1 MDVLKHALTWE
12 VDAVSKRTLKIKE
25 VDPLQPI
32 SGHNGEWLG
41 VLAGAWGAFL
51 RLGDEKT
58 SMEIQQMIQCELD
71 REAQA
76 FKYLRQLKPSVEV
89 NTAMLKLAAILTH
102 NVGDV
107 DQGLGYWAGKNDIHV
122 KHPFRIPSNSLYPT
136 FVQRMRFQHNEHCLV
151 VLRMSERNGL
161 EGSTPKRRRFTKS

>member
-1 MDVLKHALTWE
+1 M
-12 VDAVSKRTLKIKE
+12 
-25 VDPLQPI
+25 QPI

-122 KHPFRIPSNSLYPT
+122 KHPFRIPSNSLYPNLCRECVSNT
-136 FVQRMRFQHNEHCLV
+136 TSIV
-151 VLRMSERNGL
+151 
-161 EGSTPKRRRFTKS
+161 